1 MLTLIKRYVK
11 FLGMSLLSTGVELLV
26 LWLLS
31 DYVFSGKYWG
41 EYIVSPAIAF
51 EISLAVNF
59 LVSYYYIWKDRAHAR
74 EKGVFRLFVE
84 YNLSSTAVFVL
95 RLGLILLVEM
105 ILGWDV
111 LICNIIAMCFSGILN
126 FLVSNNLVFR
136 RRKKET

>member
-1 MLTLIKRYVK
+1 MVALIRRYVK

-59 LVSYYYIWKDRAHAR
+59 YVSYYYIWKDRTKAR
-74 EKGVFRLFVE
+74 NKGFIGLFVA
-84 YNLSSTAVFVL
+84 YNLSSTAVFML
-95 RLGLILLVEM
+95 RLGVIVLVEM

-111 LICNIIAMCFSGILN
+111 LVCNVIAMCFSGILN

-136 RRKKET
+136 RRKV

>member
-1 MLTLIKRYVK
+1 MLALIKRYVK

-31 DYVFSGKYWG
+31 DYVFHGKYWG
-41 EYIVSPAIAF
+41 EYMVSPTIAF

-59 LVSYYYIWKDRAHAR
+59 LVSYYYIWKDRTQTR
-74 EKGVFRLFVE
+74 EKGFLRLFVA
-84 YNLSSTAVFVL
+84 YNLSSTAVFLL
-95 RLGLILLVEM
+95 RLGVILIVEM
-105 ILGWDV
+105 LLGWDV

-136 RRKKET
+136 RRKA